1 MPQMKRQVKKKEED
15 LDYQKNLVEVAEIM
29 QFMTS

>member
-1 MPQMKRQVKKKEED
+1 MKRQVKKKEED
-15 LDYQKNLVEVAEIM
+15 LDYQKNLAEVAEIM

>member
-1 MPQMKRQVKKKEED
+1 MKRQVKKKEED